1 MMHAEQ
7 KKKIEK
13 LKSLM
18 KKMTLGERQAFE
30 MMVKRDKDD
39 EDLDVLTQRK
49 LDQLYGKYLHKKS
62 KHEIEDNW
70 KKLTGGI

>member
-7 KKKIEK
+7 KKIIQA
-13 LKSLM
+13 LKCVI
-18 KKMTLGERQAFE
+18 KKMSFEERQIFD

-49 LDQLYGKYLHKKS
+49 LDQLHAKYLPKKS
-62 KHEIEDNW
+62 KSEIEVSW
-70 KKLTGGI
+70 QKLISKS